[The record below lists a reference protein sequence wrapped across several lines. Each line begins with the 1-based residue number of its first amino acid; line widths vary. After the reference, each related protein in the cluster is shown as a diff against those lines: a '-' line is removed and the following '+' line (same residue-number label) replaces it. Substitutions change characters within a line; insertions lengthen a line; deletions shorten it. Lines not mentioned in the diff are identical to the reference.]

1 MEINIAVV
9 DDRRHDTE
17 KLQRAIH
24 KWFSENHYHDHT
36 LKNITCFSNGEAVLR
51 DFMPG
56 KFNIVFMDIIMD
68 GMNGIETSK
77 KLRELDPQLIII
89 FITTSSEYAFET
101 FPVHPF
107 DYIMKPFQCERIYQ
121 VLSEAIRVI
130 DAPDP
135 IITVRVSR
143 SVYKIRQRS
152 ISAVIA
158 NDHTVEIVMS
168 NGNSHLCSM
177 AFREFEDMLRDCA
190 NFLERNRGVIINM
203 DNVSSLSRDKSA
215 VIMSDGTHYALKVK
229 SRGEIIRAFTQY
241 QISRMRRG
249 GKFC

>member
-177 AFREFEDMLRDCA
+177 AFREFEDMLRDSA
-190 NFLERNRGVIINM
+190 NFLECNRGVIINM
-203 DNVSSLSRDKSA
+203 DYVLSLNIEKNTINMKDGMNFPIRYRDRAK
-215 VIMSDGTHYALKVK
+215 
-229 SRGEIIRAFTQY
+229 IIERFNQY
-241 QISRMRRG
+241 QFSRIRSA
-249 GKFC
+249 

>member
-203 DNVSSLSRDKSA
+203 DYVLSLNIEKNTINMKDGMNFPIRYRDRAK
-215 VIMSDGTHYALKVK
+215 
-229 SRGEIIRAFTQY
+229 IIERFNQY
-241 QISRMRRG
+241 QFSRIRSA
-249 GKFC
+249 

>member
-17 KLQRAIH
+17 KLQKAIH

-177 AFREFEDMLRDCA
+177 AFREFEDMLRDSA
-190 NFLERNRGVIINM
+190 NFLECNRGVIINM
-203 DNVSSLSRDKSA
+203 DYVLSLNIEKNTINMKDGMNFPIRYRDRAK
-215 VIMSDGTHYALKVK
+215 
-229 SRGEIIRAFTQY
+229 IIERFNQY
-241 QISRMRRG
+241 QFSRIRSA
-249 GKFC
+249 

>member
-130 DAPDP
+130 DAQDP

-177 AFREFEDMLRDCA
+177 AFREFEDMLRDSA
-190 NFLERNRGVIINM
+190 NFLECNRGVIINM
-203 DNVSSLSRDKSA
+203 DYVLSLNIEKNTINMKDGMNFPIRYRDRAK
-215 VIMSDGTHYALKVK
+215 
-229 SRGEIIRAFTQY
+229 IIERFNQY
-241 QISRMRRG
+241 QFSRIRSA
-249 GKFC
+249 